1 MVQLREGE
9 KIIAIYRRHIIV
21 LVSELAAIVLFSL
34 FIIAGAISSGAFI
47 PAEFS
52 ALYPLILFLAV
63 LFLHLFWI
71 AAFIILADFFLDVW
85 ILTDQRVIAVEQKG
99 LFSRIT
105 SECTLSKI
113 QDISI
118 EVYGFIPTILHY
130 GNLTVRTASEHEEF
144 IFKQV
149 ARPNSVS
156 EEIMR
161 ATKNLSASVG
171 KDNTN
176 E

>member
-1 MVQLREGE
+1 MIQFREGE
-9 KIIAIYRRHIIV
+9 KIIAIYRRHLITLIFDV
-21 LVSELAAIVLFSL
+21 APLVLFVFL
-34 FIIAGAISSGAFI
+34 IIAGALFGSAFV

-52 ALYPLILFLAV
+52 ALHPLILFLAIF
-63 LFLHLFWI
+63 FLHLFWI
-71 AAFIILADFFLDVW
+71 AVFITLADFFLDVW

-161 ATKNLSASVG
+161 ATKNLSAVAS
-171 KDNTN
+171 KDNFN

>member
-85 ILTDQRVIAVEQKG
+85 ILTDQRVIAVEQKS
-99 LFSRIT
+99 LFSRVV
-105 SECTLSKI
+105 SECSLSKI
-113 QDISI
+113 QDTSI
-118 EVYGFIPTILHY
+118 EVSGFIPTILHY
-130 GNLTVRTASEHEEF
+130 GNLTVRTASEHQDF

-149 ARPNSVS
+149 ARPNFVS
-156 EEIMR
+156 EEIAR
-161 ATKNLSASVG
+161 TAKEFGAAEKLKQVL
-171 KDNTN
+171 
-176 E
+176 